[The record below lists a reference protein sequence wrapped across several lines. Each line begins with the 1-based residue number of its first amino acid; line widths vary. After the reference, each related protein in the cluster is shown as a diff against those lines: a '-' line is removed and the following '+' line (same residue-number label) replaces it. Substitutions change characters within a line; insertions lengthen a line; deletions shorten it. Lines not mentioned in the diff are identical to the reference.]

1 MIYTRNPE
9 HCKSYLLKCL
19 LKYVVVFLFIAAFCF
34 FLHVVF
40 VAFAFLV
47 VVYGLLVLFSV
58 RSLKNMY
65 LTLEIELTDEYIER
79 RCAGFD
85 VRIPFSEL
93 FAVVPLQTFA
103 DGESIKV
110 CGKDLV
116 AIGIPHDIAQYD
128 YIKEK
133 LLQHASADMKQV
145 LAFRR
150 FRITFSVL
158 YFITMVLLSVLSV
171 YLKNYQL
178 LVASFV
184 MLALCSVM
192 RTVVALKSAVR
203 PSLKITRLVTTL
215 IVIGYLAV
223 KILAFIREYYR

>member
-1 MIYTRNPE
+1 
-9 HCKSYLLKCL
+9 
-19 LKYVVVFLFIAAFCF
+19 
-34 FLHVVF
+34 
-40 VAFAFLV
+40 
-47 VVYGLLVLFSV
+47 
-58 RSLKNMY
+58 
-65 LTLEIELTDEYIER
+65 
-79 RCAGFD
+79 
-85 VRIPFSEL
+85 
-93 FAVVPLQTFA
+93 
-103 DGESIKV
+103 
-110 CGKDLV
+110 
-116 AIGIPHDIAQYD
+116 
-128 YIKEK
+128 
-133 LLQHASADMKQV
+133 MKAV

-215 IVIGYLAV
+215 IVVGYLAV